1 MNILIVGKNEPAQ
14 AIFAKFG
21 HTIMV
26 CDTNIPYY
34 RKHIAS
40 ENGNKS
46 GAIISSST
54 NIRKCSGVFRRVLEL
69 RKWIEQ
75 YNVDIILTNDKFS
88 MIAARLAAFSIGDKH
103 IKLLTT
109 SHNSYAWNKNTML
122 IRFFLLIS
130 SLSTHGFIVLSSHIL
145 PYFNRYKFYKKPFIL
160 LPNTI
165 NASIIS
171 RKKVYKLKNDFI
183 RIVCVAVLS
192 PSKGQLDLLR
202 SLVHFKTDGIPLH
215 ITFFGDVADD
225 MYAERMKH
233 FIKEKNLYDLIS
245 FKGRVKHTV
254 ITEEISDYDIY
265 VSTSYAEMSPL
276 NILEAKAA
284 ALPIVSYNVGGIP
297 DILTNNVDSLLCE
310 PGNITALTNCIKSL
324 ILDEQLRCKLGSNA
338 YTRLKETQTIESA
351 AEKLEQFVTKNL

>member
-1 MNILIVGKNEPAQ
+1 MNILIVGKNDTAQ
-14 AIFAKFG
+14 AIFAKLG

-34 RKHIAS
+34 RKHIDS
-40 ENGNKS
+40 ENGNMS
-46 GAIISSST
+46 GVIITSST

-69 RKWIEQ
+69 REWIEQ

-88 MIAARLAAFSIGDKH
+88 MIAARLASFIIRDKH
-103 IKLLTT
+103 IKILIT
-109 SHNSYAWNKNTML
+109 SHNSYAWDKPSVY
-122 IRFFLLIS
+122 IRFFLLIA

-165 NASIIS
+165 PASVVR
-171 RKKVYKLKNDFI
+171 RKKVYKLKDDFI
-183 RIVCVAVLS
+183 RVACVAVIS
-192 PSKGQLDLLR
+192 PPKGQLDLLR
-202 SLVHFKTDGIPLH
+202 TLDDLKAEGVKLH
-215 ITFFGDVADD
+215 ITFFGDVADGL
-225 MYAERMKH
+225 YVECMKN
-233 FIKEKNLYDLIS
+233 FIEEKNFGDLIS
-245 FKGRVKHTV
+245 FKGRVPHDV
-254 ITEEISDYDIY
+254 ITEEIGDYDIY

-310 PGNITALTNCIKSL
+310 PGNITELTNCIKSL
-324 ILDEQLRCKLGSNA
+324 ARDEQLRCRLGSNA
-338 YTRLKETQTIESA
+338 YTRLTETQTIESA
-351 AEKLEQFVTKNL
+351 AKKLEQFISNWV